1 MNTIIL
7 KPLNKRQS
15 CSFVY
20 GEYIIHYGT
29 QPSQSSARKVIIK
42 VSPDQQVL
50 VAVPSGAKDIDV
62 DQAIKKRQRWIYNQ
76 IQTFKAQSNHSTSR
90 QYVSGETHLYLGRKY
105 QLKIIHDENHKQN
118 IKLIRGKFEVYTRRK
133 DQTHIQSLLMDWY
146 KVKAKEVF
154 NSRLSAM
161 LDKTLWI
168 QKRPSLRILSMKTQW
183 GSCSSK
189 GMITLNPHLIKSPKE
204 SIDYVI
210 LHELCHIAEHNHSE
224 KFYRLM
230 SQVMPD
236 WKKIKNRLDDN
247 ANIYL
252 P

>member
-1 MNTIIL
+1 MNIGIL
-7 KPLNKRQS
+7 KPLNKLQT

-20 GEYIIHYGT
+20 GEYIIHYDT

-42 VSPDQQVL
+42 VNPDEEVL
-50 VAVPSGAKDIDV
+50 VAVPSGIKDLDV
-62 DQAIKKRQRWIYNQ
+62 QKAIKKRQRWIYNQ
-76 IQTFKAQSNHSTSR
+76 LQTFKAQSNHSTSR
-90 QYVSGETHLYLGRKY
+90 QYISGETHLYLGRKY
-105 QLKIIHDENHKQN
+105 QLKVILDENEKQK
-118 IKLIRGKFEVYTRRK
+118 IKLTRGKFEVYTRRK
-133 DQTHIQSLLMDWY
+133 DPSHIQSLLMDWY
-146 KVKAKEVF
+146 KSKAKEVF
-154 NSRLSAM
+154 NARLSAI
-161 LDKTLWI
+161 LNKTLWI
-168 QKRPSLRILSMKTQW
+168 QKRPLLRTLSMKTQW

-189 GMITLNPHLIKSPKE
+189 GMITLNPHLIKAPKE
-204 SIDYVI
+204 CIDYVI